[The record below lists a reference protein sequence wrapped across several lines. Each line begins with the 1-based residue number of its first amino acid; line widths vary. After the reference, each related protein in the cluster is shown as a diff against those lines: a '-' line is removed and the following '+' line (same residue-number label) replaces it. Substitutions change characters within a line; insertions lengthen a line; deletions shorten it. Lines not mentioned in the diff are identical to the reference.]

1 MNIEAKER
9 EACPICGGKGEVVV
23 SCLIKRDGSI
33 EPITVFQC
41 QACGG
46 EGVKRQLF
54 IQISFYIHMKIVSFG
69 YHSNR
74 KNFLSG
80 YQDVPENIN
89 NWRKTPERRYRALA
103 MMGQP
108 AYM

>member
-9 EACPICGGKGEVVV
+9 EACPICGGKGEVIV

-46 EGVKRQLF
+46 EGVKR
-54 IQISFYIHMKIVSFG
+54 
-69 YHSNR
+69 
-74 KNFLSG
+74 
-80 YQDVPENIN
+80 
-89 NWRKTPERRYRALA
+89 
-103 MMGQP
+103 
-108 AYM
+108 